1 MINDTESENR
11 NINKEANL
19 NTMCGTL
26 QYCRNNN
33 LLDKSKIIIELENYF
48 SQDTFRQELMRNL
61 IKKDINRKNKIDKE
75 KEEARI
81 ALHDFIRATKNKKY
95 IYSSINKK
103 KSNLKFNVL
112 KKLKENYFSKIIIDT
127 ESKNEN
133 EPLLKNKE
141 YTNVNHLKL
150 ITNKFNKLDCIIS

>member
-1 MINDTESENR
+1 MINDTEGKNR
-11 NINKEANL
+11 KINKETNL

-33 LLDKSKIIIELENYF
+33 LLDKSKIIVELENYF
-48 SQDTFRQELMRNL
+48 SQEKFKQELMLKL
-61 IKKDINRKNKIDKE
+61 IKRDIYMKNKIDKE

-112 KKLKENYFSKIIIDT
+112 KKLKENYFSKIINDKEGI
-127 ESKNEN
+127 KEN

-141 YTNVNHLKL
+141 YTNVNHLKQ
-150 ITNKFNKLDCIIS
+150 ITNKLNCIIS

>member
-1 MINDTESENR
+1 MINNTEDKK
-11 NINKEANL
+11 INNNENL

-26 QYCRNNN
+26 DYCRNNN

-48 SQDTFRQELMRNL
+48 SQDTFKQELMRNL
-61 IKKDINRKNKIDKE
+61 IKRDINRKNKIDKE

-95 IYSSINKK
+95 IYSSIKKK
-103 KSNLKFNVL
+103 KSNFKFNVL
-112 KKLKENYFSKIIIDT
+112 KKLKENYFSKIINDT
-127 ESKNEN
+127 EGINEN
-133 EPLLKNKE
+133 EPLLKNKD

>member
-1 MINDTESENR
+1 MMINNTEDKK
-11 NINKEANL
+11 INNNENL

-26 QYCRNNN
+26 DYCRNNN

-48 SQDTFRQELMRNL
+48 SQDTFKQELMRNL
-61 IKKDINRKNKIDKE
+61 IKRDINRKNKIDKE

-95 IYSSINKK
+95 IYSSIKKK
-103 KSNLKFNVL
+103 KSNFKFNVL
-112 KKLKENYFSKIIIDT
+112 KKLKENYFSKIINDT
-127 ESKNEN
+127 EGINEN
-133 EPLLKNKE
+133 EPLLKNKD

>member
-1 MINDTESENR
+1 MINDTEGKNR
-11 NINKEANL
+11 KINIETNL

-33 LLDKSKIIIELENYF
+33 LLDKSKIIVELENYF
-48 SQDTFRQELMRNL
+48 SQEKFKQELMLKL
-61 IKKDINRKNKIDKE
+61 IKRDIYMKNKIDKE

-112 KKLKENYFSKIIIDT
+112 KKLKENYFSKIINDKEGI
-127 ESKNEN
+127 NEK

-141 YTNVNHLKL
+141 YTNVNHLKQ
-150 ITNKFNKLDCIIS
+150 ITNKLNCIIS

>member
-1 MINDTESENR
+1 MINDTEDKK
-11 NINKEANL
+11 INNDENL
-19 NTMCGTL
+19 NTICGTL

-48 SQDTFRQELMRNL
+48 SQDTFKQELMRNL
-61 IKKDINRKNKIDKE
+61 IKRDINRKNKIDKE

-95 IYSSINKK
+95 IYSSVNKK
-103 KSNLKFNVL
+103 KSNSRFNIL

-127 ESKNEN
+127 EGKNEN

-141 YTNVNHLKL
+141 NLNVTNLKQ